1 MSFCLYEL
9 AMNEDVQNILRREIL
24 QVLEKHGNNL
34 TYDSMAEMKYL
45 QMVIEGQ
52 SNYCIIY
59 LFYKLLVY

>member
-59 LFYKLLVY
+59 LIYKLFVY